1 MTGSRSETLNRNAAH
16 RMLLGDL
23 ATADAGIALESGDG
37 ALPVKGIASDSRSVG
52 RGFLFAALPGST
64 ADGAAYVGDAV
75 GRGATAVLAATG
87 VALDLPPQVA
97 VLRAADPRRALAL
110 LAARFHPRQ
119 PEKIVAVTGTS
130 GKTSVAAFARQIF
143 TAAGHEAASIGT
155 LGIISRRWST
165 YGSLTTPD
173 TITLMATLDRLAEEG
188 VTHAALE
195 ASSHG
200 LDQRRLDGVRI
211 VAAGF
216 TNLGRDHM
224 DYHATVDDYLAAK
237 LRLFTTLLPADG
249 TAVVD
254 MDGVRAGDV
263 AAVAGQ
269 RGQRLVRVGRA
280 GVEIRIAEVAPSGF
294 RQRLEVEAFGRPY
307 DIMLPLAGA
316 FQVSNALVAAGL
328 AIGAGVGTDV
338 ALEALTKLEGAA
350 GRLELVGRKA
360 NGAMVFIDYAHKP
373 EALVSALSAL
383 RPMTNGRLVVV
394 FGAGGDRDPGKR
406 PLMGK
411 AATEHADV
419 VIVTD
424 DNPRSEEP
432 AAIRAAILAAAPG
445 AIEIGDRGEAIRR
458 AMAMLAAGDVLCVA
472 GKGHET
478 GQIVGPD
485 VLPFSDHQV
494 VRTALATEE
503 AA

>member
-1 MTGSRSETLNRNAAH
+1 MTASRGETHNRNATLS
-16 RMLLGDL
+16 MLLGDL
-23 ATADAGIALESGDG
+23 ATADIAFESGDG
-37 ALPVKGIASDSRSVG
+37 TIDIEGIASDSRAVG
-52 RGFLFAALPGST
+52 RGFLFAALPGSM
-64 ADGAAYVGDAV
+64 ADGAAYARDAA
-75 GRGATAVLAATG
+75 GRGAVAVLAAPG
-87 VALDLPPQVA
+87 VALDLPPGVA
-97 VLRAADPRRALAL
+97 ILRAADPRRALAL

-119 PEKIVAVTGTS
+119 PDKIVAVTGTS
-130 GKTSVAAFARQIF
+130 GKTSVAAFARQLVA
-143 TAAGHEAASIGT
+143 AAGCEAASIGT
-155 LGIISRRWST
+155 LGIVSRRWST

-173 TITLMATLDRLAEEG
+173 TISLMAALDRLAAEG

-249 TAVVD
+249 TAVLD
-254 MDGVRAGDV
+254 MDGARAGDA
-263 AAVAGQ
+263 AAVAVS
-269 RGQRLVRVGRA
+269 RGQRLLRVGRA
-280 GVEIRIAEVAPSGF
+280 GAEMRIVEVAPNGF
-294 RQRLEVEAFGRPY
+294 RQRLKVEAFGRPY
-307 DIMLPLAGA
+307 DILLPLAGA

-328 AIGAGVGTDV
+328 AVGAGIDV
-338 ALEALTKLEGAA
+338 DAALAALAKLEGAP

-360 NGAMVFIDYAHKP
+360 RGSLIFIDYAHKP
-373 EALVSALSAL
+373 DALTSALQAL
-383 RPMTNGRLVVV
+383 RPMTGGRLVVV
-394 FGAGGDRDPGKR
+394 IGAGGDRDPGKR
-406 PLMGK
+406 PLMGR
-411 AATEHADV
+411 AAADNADV

-424 DNPRSEEP
+424 DNPRSEVPE
-432 AAIRAAILAAAPG
+432 AIRAAILAGAPG
-445 AIEIGDRGEAIRR
+445 AIEIGDRGEAIRQ
-458 AMAMLAAGDVLCVA
+458 AMAMLGPGDVLCVA

-478 GQIVGPD
+478 GQTIAGE

-494 VRTALATEE
+494 VRAALAAEE